1 LKTSF
6 AITTNERQ
14 SYGGG
19 WVKGTTYKRCKCP
32 PRFNAAGKRLA
43 CPKKHGRWAYAL
55 AVPLSDEGRVT
66 LGRPQ
71 VTRSGFATQE
81 AARAEL
87 RQVIQLLEIPDADD
101 DEGRMEIAEM
111 IRDAYRRYRQ
121 LPEYDDVRRRFAAGV
136 SLVRHQTTG
145 EWLDEWLAG
154 KRRVARNTHRS
165 YEGHIR
171 LHLKPYL
178 GQIPLKKLRRAH
190 IRAAYD
196 KTMAANATRDRVV
209 GAATI
214 QRVHATLRKALN
226 DAVTEGRIT
235 DNPARYV
242 ELESAKRPRPV
253 VWTSE
258 RVIEWMRTGERPKV
272 VVWTPAQAGAFL
284 DFAADDRLYAYYHLL
299 IFRGPRRGEG
309 VGLRWPNLDLD
320 GAVMDVSEQI
330 IQVGWET
337 EVTTPKSDS
346 DGLVALD
353 ATTVAVLRAHRRQQL
368 AERLAWGAAWA
379 DTGYV
384 FTTETGQPIH
394 PDYVSRHFVRLVRH
408 ANQLKL
414 GSKGQAVED
423 VQRALCVEPSGLYG
437 QDTRRAVFEYQRGH
451 EGLTPNGI
459 VDPNAWYQLFPDQ
472 PLRPYPHPGCLPP
485 IRLHDLRHFAAT
497 LALTAG
503 VDMKV
508 VSQMLR
514 HKTLS
519 ITADTYTSVVP
530 EVARTAA
537 EAAATIVPRQ
547 IQPKGAGGA
556 TSTSLAPGPKNPTGR
571 SSRWV
576 KAQVST
582 GAPPGTRTPNPRI
595 KSPQL

>member
-1 LKTSF
+1 
-6 AITTNERQ
+6 
-14 SYGGG
+14 
-19 WVKGTTYKRCKCP
+19 VKGTTYKRCKCP
-32 PRFNAAGKRLA
+32 PRFNASGKRLA

-55 AVPLSDEGRVT
+55 AVPLSETGRT
-66 LGRPQ
+66 TFGRPQ
-71 VTRSGFATQE
+71 VTRSGFATEE
-81 AARAEL
+81 AASAEL
-87 RQVIQLLEIPDADD
+87 RRAIALLEIPDVDD
-101 DEGRMEIAEM
+101 DAGRIEVAEM
-111 IRDAYRRYRQ
+111 IRDAYKRYQQ
-121 LPEYDDVRRRFAAGV
+121 LPVYDDMRRQYAAGA
-136 SLVRHQTTG
+136 SLVRHQTVS

-154 KRRVARNTHRS
+154 KRGVARGTYRS

-178 GQIPLKKLRRAH
+178 GQIPLQKLRRAH

-196 KTMAANATRDRVV
+196 QTLAANATRQREVR
-209 GAATI
+209 AATI

-226 DAVTEGRIT
+226 DAVAEGRLT
-235 DNPARYV
+235 DNPARHV

-253 VWTSE
+253 VWTRE
-258 RVIEWMRTGERPKV
+258 RVIEWMRTGKRPKV
-272 VVWTPAQAGAFL
+272 AVWTPTQAGTFL
-284 DFAADDRLYAYYHLL
+284 DYAAEDRLYAYYHLL

-309 VGLRWPNLDLD
+309 IGLRWSNLDLD
-320 GAVMDVSEQI
+320 AAVMDVAEQI

-353 ATTVAVLRAHRRQQL
+353 DATVAVLRAHRRQQL
-368 AERLAWGAAWA
+368 AERLAWGAAWT

-384 FTTETGQPIH
+384 FTTETGVPVH
-394 PDYVSRHFVRLVRH
+394 PDYVIRHFVRLVRH

-414 GSKGQAVED
+414 GSQGQAVED
-423 VQRALCVEPSGLYG
+423 IQRALGVDPSGVYG
-437 QDTRRAVFEYQRGH
+437 QDARRAVFEFQRDH

-459 VDPNAWYQLFPDQ
+459 VDPHTWYRLFPDD
-472 PLRPYPHPGCLPP
+472 PLRHYPHPGHLPP
-485 IRLHDLRHFAAT
+485 IRLHDLRHLAAT

-503 VDMKV
+503 VEMKV
-508 VSQMLR
+508 VSEMLR

-530 EVARTAA
+530 EVARAAA
-537 EAAATIVPRQ
+537 EAAATIVPRRTV
-547 IQPKGAGGA
+547 PKGADGA
-556 TSTSLAPGPKNPTGR
+556 TSTSLAPGPENMTER
-571 SSRWV
+571 SSRRK

-595 KSPQL
+595 KSPLLCQLS